1 MDTMLNVNEITKRLL
16 PLTLFRRR
24 AGDVLKNLSQVKMYV
39 ITKDGKPVAKLTA
52 LDEPVSE
59 ETKHQR
65 LAKLKSLSG
74 GFRLGKGM
82 SPSQIDKLL
91 DKRYEQMLP
100 R

>member
-1 MDTMLNVNEITKRLL
+1 MDETFDTNEITKRLL

-24 AGDVLKNLSQVKMYV
+24 AGDVLANLSKVKVYI
-39 ITKDGKPVAKLTA
+39 ITKDGKPVAKLTTI
-52 LDEPVSE
+52 DEPTLE
-59 ETKHQR
+59 ETGPQR
-65 LAKLKSLSG
+65 LAKVKSLSG

-82 SPSQIDKLL
+82 SPPQINKLL